1 MVRGARG
8 RWALCPFTWGR
19 GALEGRSFAEGVFEL
34 ELERQTG
41 HCCVASG
48 RENTLC
54 NGEKDSETPAISG
67 RSAQGRRWTARLV

>member
-1 MVRGARG
+1 MGSV
-8 RWALCPFTWGR
+8 PFYLGE

-54 NGEKDSETPAISG
+54 NGEKDSEMPAISG
-67 RSAQGRRWTARLV
+67 RSAQARQWTARLV